1 MSISFFNNDFFYFN
15 RYLSNSNFDSSS
27 EKGDNSLS
35 FFNSNILIQN
45 HFLNSFVEN
54 EEDNF
59 NDFNNCIVQENINKE
74 INAAFNGKNNLCED
88 LDKKGENMTKEE
100 KNNKFP
106 IIQTGVGI
114 VGGKKKK
121 KDFKENNHVKKNSTE
136 ETACSTEKNEQLNP
150 SDKDNNNEVKNSLE
164 EKKPEI
170 KNLKNDN
177 CSKDDVKNNDNQL
190 IENSKEIEI
199 NLDNNLLANSDNNKN
214 EDSNKILNKKRKR
227 VEETDALAFNADKI
241 LKRIRILTIDSS
253 FLFINKKIR
262 TIYNNDIGKSIIIKQ
277 FLQIDKEK
285 LSHSSVEFDKEFL
298 NKKMKEILS
307 DRISKKYTNYP
318 PNKNKELV
326 EILIND
332 KEKGGDYF
340 KELFDLK
347 FVDYLRHINGTQQLD
362 ILNGLMKVD
371 EIMTFKDFKIDKD
384 EISIYELYF
393 KKYES
398 LINEKKS
405 RKSKKDKE
413 K

>member
-1 MSISFFNNDFFYFN
+1 MSISFFNNDCFSFN
-15 RYLSNSNFDSSS
+15 RYLSNPLFDSSS
-27 EKGDNSLS
+27 EKGDNLLS
-35 FFNSNILIQN
+35 FPNSNILIQN
-45 HFLNSFVEN
+45 QFLNSFVEN
-54 EEDNF
+54 EEYNF
-59 NDFNNCIVQENINKE
+59 KDFNNIFVQENINKE
-74 INAAFNGKNNLCED
+74 INMAFNEKNNLCED

-170 KNLKNDN
+170 KNLNNDN
-177 CSKDDVKNNDNQL
+177 CIKEDVKNNDNQL
-190 IENSKEIEI
+190 IENNKEIEI

-227 VEETDALAFNADKI
+227 VEETDALAFNVDKI
-241 LKRIRILTIDSS
+241 LKRTRILTIDSS

-340 KELFDLK
+340 KELFDLR
-347 FVDYLRHINGTQQLD
+347 FVDYLSHINGTQHLD

-384 EISIYELYF
+384 EIPIYGEYF
-393 KKYES
+393 KIYES

>member
-1 MSISFFNNDFFYFN
+1 MSISFFNNDYFYFN

-35 FFNSNILIQN
+35 FPNSNILIQN

-59 NDFNNCIVQENINKE
+59 NDFNNCFVQENINKE

-88 LDKKGENMTKEE
+88 LDEKGENMTKEE

-170 KNLKNDN
+170 KNLNNDN
-177 CSKDDVKNNDNQL
+177 CSKEDVKNNDNQL
-190 IENSKEIEI
+190 IENNKEIEI

-214 EDSNKILNKKRKR
+214 EDSNKILNKKR
-227 VEETDALAFNADKI
+227 
-241 LKRIRILTIDSS
+241 RILTIDSS

-277 FLQIDKEK
+277 FLQIHKEK

-307 DRISKKYTNYP
+307 DIISKKYTNYP

-340 KELFDLK
+340 KELFDLR
-347 FVDYLRHINGTQQLD
+347 FVDYLSHINGTQQLD

-384 EISIYELYF
+384 EIPIYELYF